1 MNQHDTDELLK
12 TAVDAYRPSTRIFE
26 RVRTRIRRE
35 HGGVKVL
42 FVSADSAKILEK
54 VFKKYDAWMQKIA

>member
-1 MNQHDTDELLK
+1 MNLHDTDALLK
-12 TAVDAYRPSTRIFE
+12 TAVDTYRPSARIFE
-26 RVRTRIRRE
+26 RVRARVRRE
-35 HGGVKVL
+35 HSGVKVL